1 VPAARPATGVHAI
14 VGADSFLAEK
24 ALSSLLASTVG
35 AGDDVVQVFRGEE
48 SSWVR
53 VIEAA
58 RTGSLFVS
66 RRAVVVRGAENLK
79 GEGEEVGPYLDD
91 PSPEV
96 TLVLMAAKAD
106 KRRQIWKRL
115 LERAAVTSAEPL
127 KGRALRGYVVEEV
140 RRRRL
145 ALSEAGQEELLERVG
160 QDLRRLMGELDKL
173 ESFAL
178 GRKEPLSGEEVA
190 ALLGR
195 GLARPLYRIGDAFAE
210 RRRSETLALVD
221 EAIEEGEVALRILA
235 TLHRALRQTRGARAL
250 QQTRASREDVISRLG
265 LLPFKVG
272 DVLEAARRWTD
283 AELKTAFAAVERAD
297 RRMKTGLDGRLVL
310 AAAISEAL
318 AGARRPER

>member
-1 VPAARPATGVHAI
+1 

-24 ALSSLLASTVG
+24 ALQSLLAASGG
-35 AGDDVVQVFRGEE
+35 AGDEAVQVFRGEE
-48 SSWVR
+48 TSWTR
-53 VIEAA
+53 VLEAA

-66 RRAVVVRGAENLK
+66 RRAVVVRGAEALK
-79 GEGEEVGPYLDD
+79 GEGEEIAAYLDD

-96 TLVLMAAKAD
+96 TLILMVAKAD
-106 KRRQIWKRL
+106 KRRVVWKRV
-115 LERAAVTSAEPL
+115 LERAAVTGAEPL
-127 KGRALRGYVVEEV
+127 KGRALRAYVTDEV

-145 ALSEAGQEELLERVG
+145 ALSEAGLEEVLERVG
-160 QDLRRLMGELDKL
+160 QDLRRLMGELEKL
-173 ESFAL
+173 ENFTL

-190 ALLGR
+190 AVLGR

-210 RRRSETLALVD
+210 RRRAETLALVD

-250 QQTRASREDVISRLG
+250 QQARAGRDEVISRLG

-283 AELKTAFAAVERAD
+283 AQLRAAFAAVERAD
-297 RRMKTGLDGRLVL
+297 RRMKIGLDGRLVL
-310 AAAISEAL
+310 AAAVSEAL
-318 AGARRPER
+318 APAEGRTGEARRPGR